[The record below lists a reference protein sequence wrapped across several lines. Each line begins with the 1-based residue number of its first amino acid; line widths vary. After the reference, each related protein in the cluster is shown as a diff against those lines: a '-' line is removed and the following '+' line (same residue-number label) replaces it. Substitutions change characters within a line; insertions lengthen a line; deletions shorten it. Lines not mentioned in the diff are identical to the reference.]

1 MTFKPTP
8 PKKKKKQKQK
18 QKQKQNQA
26 KQNKNGFE
34 IFRMGEKVA
43 GCGCNYWH
51 E

>member
-1 MTFKPTP
+1 MTFNP
-8 PKKKKKQKQK
+8 PKKKQQQKNINK
-18 QKQKQNQA
+18 NKSKT

-34 IFRMGEKVA
+34 IFKMGEKVA